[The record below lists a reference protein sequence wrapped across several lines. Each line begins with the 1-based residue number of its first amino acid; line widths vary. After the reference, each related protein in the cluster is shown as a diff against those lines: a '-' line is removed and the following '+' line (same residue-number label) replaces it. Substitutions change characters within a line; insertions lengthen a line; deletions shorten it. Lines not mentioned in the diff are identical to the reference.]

1 MKLTGELKEQVEKAE
16 TKDEKKSLIENAGM
30 LLNDDELES
39 VAGGKSGA
47 LKPRVLYC
55 ADVVGLN
62 GYVIQPGCGFEEEYP
77 ALEMANVRKDMI
89 KRCPKCGNTLNIR
102 EL

>member
-16 TKDEKKSLIENAGM
+16 TKDEKKSLIENEGM

-47 LKPRVLYC
+47 LKPCVLYC

-62 GYVIQPGCGFEEEYP
+62 GYVIQPGRGFKEEYP
-77 ALEMANVRKDMI
+77 ALQMAHVRKDMI
-89 KRCPKCGNTLNIR
+89 KRCPNCKNTLDIR